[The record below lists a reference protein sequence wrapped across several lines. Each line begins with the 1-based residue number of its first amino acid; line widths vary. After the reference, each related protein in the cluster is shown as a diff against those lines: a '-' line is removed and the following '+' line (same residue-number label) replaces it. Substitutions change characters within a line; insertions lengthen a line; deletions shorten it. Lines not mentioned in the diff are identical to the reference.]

1 MSPAFLT
8 GERVSLRPLIEAD
21 ADGPY
26 VTWFNDAEVCRGNS
40 HHVFPYTREQAL
52 SYIRQSTQGREML
65 VLAIVLKGDQRHIG
79 NIALQGIHSL
89 NRSAEFA
96 IVIGDKSTWGQGY
109 GHEAA
114 ALLFEHAFK
123 TLNLHRIACG
133 TFADNAGMIKLA
145 AALGMK
151 QEGVRR
157 QAVFKDG
164 RYQDV
169 VEYGLLREEFSP
181 VSQSNRQ

>member
-1 MSPAFLT
+1 MSSAFLT
-8 GERVSLRPLIEAD
+8 GERLFLRPLVEAD

-26 VTWFNDAEVCRGNS
+26 VAWFNDAEVCRGNS

-52 SYIRQSTQGREML
+52 SYIRQSVQSREML
-65 VLAIVLKGDQRHIG
+65 VLAMVLKSDQRHIG
-79 NIALQGIHSL
+79 NIALQGIHTL

-96 IVIGDKSTWGQGY
+96 IVIGDKAAWGQGY
-109 GHEAA
+109 GYEAA
-114 ALLFEHAFK
+114 ALLFQHAFQ
-123 TLNLHRIACG
+123 TLNLRRIACG

-157 QAVFKDG
+157 QAAFKEG
-164 RYQDV
+164 QYQDV
-169 VEYGLLREEFSP
+169 IEYGLLRDEFSP
-181 VSQSNRQ
+181 NSKSNRL